1 MRLGSFVCALALRKV
16 WLYMPRAVAL
26 HCSIMPMVARPF
38 EALYCCAPYT
48 SKVTKGLEKL
58 SMCCAHSTPS
68 LQVCQ
73 ELERQAGRAKLV
85 SSPSNVDLEYLKN
98 IMLKLYETGTDL
110 HRA

>member
-1 MRLGSFVCALALRKV
+1 
-16 WLYMPRAVAL
+16 
-26 HCSIMPMVARPF
+26 MVASSF
-38 EALYCCAPYT
+38 EALYCSAPYT
-48 SKVTKGLEKL
+48 SKVIKGLGH
-58 SMCCAHSTPS
+58 MPVCCANASPS

-110 HRA
+110 QRAWVMWPPDCCLASLMLQL